1 MRIIHI
7 HFNVVIVCDDN
18 LRLRQSLRLITTA
31 KKQRNAN
38 FSEAEVNVSGAVA
51 ASHSTL
57 YGKFFP
63 NLTNSMRT
71 SALDDVA
78 KKYEIM
84 SELIGVVSIRKLPEE
99 MECSSL
105 YLFSLRYSNDLDLK

>member
-38 FSEAEVNVSGAVA
+38 FSEAEVNVLVELLPQATAHFTESF
-51 ASHSTL
+51 SQIWQIRWERRHWTMSQR
-57 YGKFFP
+57 
-63 NLTNSMRT
+63 SMKLCVNWLELL
-71 SALDDVA
+71 ALENFQ
-78 KKYEIM
+78 KKWNVQVYIYFLWDIQM
-84 SELIGVVSIRKLPEE
+84 I
-99 MECSSL
+99 
-105 YLFSLRYSNDLDLK
+105 

>member
-38 FSEAEVNVSGAVA
+38 FSEAEVNVLVEAVA
-51 ASHSTL
+51 ASYSTL
-57 YGKFFP
+57 NGKFFP

-78 KKYEIM
+78 KK
-84 SELIGVVSIRKLPEE
+84 
-99 MECSSL
+99 
-105 YLFSLRYSNDLDLK
+105 